1 MPETKGTATKGRRS
15 AGSKFRE
22 REGRAAKE
30 GVKCGFHFHFEPFIL
45 LPPSLHIRCEIQQV
59 GRRRKTVVDLPAMKL
74 LLFALLA
81 AAAHASSRQARLYA
95 SGMVQELAPADDA
108 AKTSVN
114 AKTGH
119 NARNVKDVFEELYPA
134 TQVTKISNILERAYS
149 LGFPAPKSREAALR
163 ADEKPVPAKVA
174 SLIHN
179 MHTPFGQ

>member
-1 MPETKGTATKGRRS
+1 
-15 AGSKFRE
+15 
-22 REGRAAKE
+22 
-30 GVKCGFHFHFEPFIL
+30 
-45 LPPSLHIRCEIQQV
+45 
-59 GRRRKTVVDLPAMKL
+59 MKL

-134 TQVTKISNILERAYS
+134 TQVTKISNILERAPTKGLSTAMITCLNLVMIYFIVQVRRANS
-149 LGFPAPKSREAALR
+149 PVCGREGR
-163 ADEKPVPAKVA
+163 GED
-174 SLIHN
+174 HR
-179 MHTPFGQ
+179 